1 MKIDICAHFLPP
13 NYYNALCKHLGKTY
27 PTAEAN
33 PALIDLNYRFR
44 TMDKYDDLVQVLIPN
59 APPLEAIAKPK
70 KAAELAKIANDSM
83 AEVVSKYP
91 DRFVA
96 GVALIAT
103 NDINTALEELDRAI
117 NQLKLRGVT
126 LFTPQYIFD
135 TRATGL
141 LPKDTKPIDITDLMP
156 LYERMAEYNLPIW
169 IHPYTARTFA
179 DYTTEEISKYQIWH
193 MFGWIYHTT
202 AAMTRLIFS
211 GILDKYPGIK
221 FITHHAG
228 AMVPFCESRISV
240 QYDYTE
246 MRSDSKDKQE
256 LRERPIDYFR
266 MFYGDTALNGSTA
279 GLMCAYSFFGANH
292 LLFGTDMPHDC
303 QLGEISIRDTI
314 KSIEQM
320 EIADSEKKAIFED
333 NARKLLRLPV

>member
-13 NYYNALCKHLGKTY
+13 NYYDALCKHLGKPY
-27 PTAEAN
+27 PTAESN

-44 TMDKYDDLVQVLIPN
+44 TMDKYDDLVQVLVPN

-70 KAAELAKIANDSM
+70 EAAELAKIANDSM
-83 AEVVSKYP
+83 AEVVLKYP

-96 GVALIAT
+96 GVALVAT
-103 NDINTALEELDRAI
+103 NDIDAALEELDRAI

-126 LFTPQYIFD
+126 LFTPQYMHD
-135 TRATGL
+135 ASASTL
-141 LPKDTKPIDITDLMP
+141 LPKDTKPIDIPDLMP
-156 LYERMAEYNLPIW
+156 LYEKMVEYNLPIW
-169 IHPYTARTFA
+169 IHPYTTPATA
-179 DYTTEEISKYQIWH
+179 DYTTEEMSKYQIWH

-202 AAMTRLIFS
+202 AAMTRLVFS
-211 GILDKYPGIK
+211 GIFDKYPGIK

-228 AMVPFCESRISV
+228 AMVSFCESRISV
-240 QYDYTE
+240 QYDYAE
-246 MRSDSKDKQE
+246 MRSGSKDKQG

-292 LLFGTDMPHDC
+292 LLFATDMPHDC

-320 EIADSEKKAIFED
+320 NINDSEKKAIFED
-333 NARKLLRLPV
+333 NARKLLRLPI